1 MLFLATRYLGM
12 VLSPKDEAERW
23 FLQAERDLGFARL
36 GLEIGGFGAQACFV
50 VHQSAEK
57 ALKAL
62 LYLRGSRLILEDSIS
77 ELLTRV
83 ADVYPQLARYRDM
96 AGRLDQ
102 YYLASRYL
110 DSVPGGVPHKDLG
123 EVQAREVVGEAE
135 NLTLE
140 IRNIIRVGR

>member
-1 MLFLATRYLGM
+1 M
-12 VLSPKDEAERW
+12 VLGPKAEAERW
-23 FLQAERDLGFARL
+23 FLQAERDQGFAKL
-36 GLEIGGFGAQACFV
+36 GLEIGGFGSQACFM

-62 LYLRGSRLILEDSIS
+62 LYLRGSRLIREDSIS

-83 ADVYPQLARYRDM
+83 ADGYPQLARFRDM
-96 AGRLDQ
+96 ADRLDQ

-110 DSVPGGVPHKDLG
+110 GTVPGGVPHEDLG
-123 EVQAREVVGEAE
+123 EAQAREVVAEGE

-140 IRNIIRVGR
+140 IRNIIRFGR